1 MIRSGNRPV
10 QTRIMEILL
19 CAKQL
24 HMSNE
29 QSPALHKYP
38 VQPMIILRFLP
49 DPPLLPE
56 ELP

>member
-29 QSPALHKYP
+29 QSSALHENP

-49 DPPLLPE
+49 DLPLLPE